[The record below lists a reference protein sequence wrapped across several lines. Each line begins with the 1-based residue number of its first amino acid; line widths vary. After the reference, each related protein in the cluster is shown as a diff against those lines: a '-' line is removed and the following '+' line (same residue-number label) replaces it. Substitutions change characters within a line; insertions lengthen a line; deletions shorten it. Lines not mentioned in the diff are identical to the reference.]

1 MPGIKARS
9 AWPENGV
16 NTMRDVAIIGV
27 KNTKFGE
34 LWEKSLRDIVV
45 EAGIGAIEDAG
56 VSGKEI
62 NSLYVGNMSGGR
74 FVEQEHIGAL
84 IADYSG
90 LSRNLHIPAT
100 RVEAACASGGL
111 ALRQA
116 IMSVASG
123 YSDIV
128 VAAGA
133 EKMTDVGTEVA
144 SAALAAAADREW
156 EGMAGATFPGLYAM
170 IAKLHMHKYGTT
182 SEQLAEV
189 AVKNHKNGSLNPI
202 AQYKN
207 LLTVDD
213 VLKSIMV
220 ADPLRI
226 FDCSPITD
234 GASAVVLA
242 PAEIAH
248 KYTDTPIYIK
258 ATAQASDTIA
268 LHDRRDIT
276 TLDATVV
283 AAKRAYSMA
292 KVEPEDIDLVEVHD
306 CFTIAEICAIEDLG
320 FAEKGKGGVV
330 TAEGETAIG
339 GRIPVNTSGGLKA
352 CGHPVGATG
361 IKQAVEVVTQLR
373 GDAGKRQVAGAK
385 YGMTHN
391 VGGSGATAVVHIFSR
406 ER

>member
-1 MPGIKARS
+1 
-9 AWPENGV
+9 
-16 NTMRDVAIIGV
+16 MRDVAIIGV

-34 LWEKSLRDIVV
+34 LWERSLRDIVV

-56 VSGKEI
+56 VGGKDI
-62 NSLYVGNMSGGR
+62 NALYVGNMSGGR

-90 LSRNLHIPAT
+90 LSRNLHVPAT

-116 IMSVASG
+116 IMTVASG
-123 YSDIV
+123 YGDIV

-133 EKMTDVGTEVA
+133 EKMTDVGSEEA
-144 SAALAAAADREW
+144 SSALAAAADREW
-156 EGMAGATFPGLYAM
+156 EGMAGATFPGLYSM
-170 IAKLHMHKYGTT
+170 IAKLHMHRYGTT

-189 AVKNHKNGSLNPI
+189 AVKNHRNGCLNPI
-202 AQYKN
+202 AQYRN
-207 LLTVDD
+207 EITVDQ
-213 VLKSIMV
+213 VLNSIMV
-220 ADPLRI
+220 ADPLHI

-234 GASAVVLA
+234 GASALVLA
-242 PAEIAH
+242 PAEVAH
-248 KYTDTPIYIK
+248 EYTDTPIYIK

-276 TLDATVV
+276 TLDASVM
-283 AAKRAYSMA
+283 ASKRAYEMA
-292 KVEPEDIDLVEVHD
+292 KVGPGDIDLVEVHD
-306 CFTIAEICAIEDLG
+306 CFTIAEICAVEDLG
-320 FAEKGKGGVV
+320 FAEKGKGGIF

-361 IKQAVEVVTQLR
+361 IKQAVEIVTQLR
-373 GDAGKRQVAGAK
+373 GEAGKRQVEGAE
-385 YGMTHN
+385 YGMAHN